1 VSSSPQAA
9 ALPAPPRVEEVSD
22 GVYAYIQPDGTWW
35 INNSGFLAGRTR
47 VTAVDACATE
57 ARTRAFLAAIAQ
69 TAGQPVRTLI
79 NTHHHGDHTH
89 GNYLFGEATIVAH
102 ERCREEI
109 VNAGQAGLALIAA
122 SGVWTEVDW
131 GAIEVAPPFLTFT
144 DRVSVYADDLRCEVS
159 YVGTPAHTTND
170 AVVWIPDR
178 GVLFSGDLLF
188 NGGTPFLLMGSVT
201 GAITAVTALKAL
213 GARTIV
219 PGHGPVC
226 GPSVIDDVVDYLNFV
241 LAVAT
246 EGSAAGLSAL
256 DAAREADLGAFA
268 ELTDSERL
276 VGNLHRAYAELAG
289 APPGAPIDLAAA
301 LGDMIAFNGGRP
313 LTCLA

>member
-1 VSSSPQAA
+1 VSSSPEARK
-9 ALPAPPRVEEVSD
+9 LLDPPRVEEVSD
-22 GVYAYIQPDGTWW
+22 GVYAYIQPNGTWW

-57 ARTRAFLAAIAQ
+57 ARTRAFLAAIAR

-102 ERCREEI
+102 ERCRAEI
-109 VNAGQAGLALIAA
+109 LAAGSAGLALVIA

-131 GAIEVAPPFLTFT
+131 GMIETAPPFLTFT
-144 DRVSVYADDLRCEVS
+144 DRVSLYVDDLRCEVS
-159 YVGTPAHTTND
+159 YAGMPAHTTND
-170 AVVWIPDR
+170 AVVWIPAR
-178 GVLFSGDLLF
+178 GVLFAGDLLF
-188 NGGTPFLLMGSVT
+188 NGGTPFLLMGSVA
-201 GAITAVTALKAL
+201 GAITAVTALKSL
-213 GARTIV
+213 GAVTIV

-226 GPSVIDDVVDYLNFV
+226 GPSVIDDVLAYLNFV
-241 LAVAT
+241 MALAT
-246 EGSAAGLSAL
+246 EGTAAGMSPL
-256 DAAREADLGAFA
+256 DIARQADLGGFA
-268 ELTDSERL
+268 ELTDPERL
-276 VGNLHRAYAELAG
+276 VGNLHRACAELAG

-301 LGDMIAFNGGRP
+301 LGDMVAFNGGHP

>member
-1 VSSSPQAA
+1 MSSGPDARE
-9 ALPAPPRVEEVSD
+9 LLAPPRVEEVSD
-22 GVYAYIQPDGTWW
+22 GVFAYIQPDGTWW
-35 INNSGFLAGRTR
+35 INNSGFLTGRTR

-57 ARTRAFLAAIAQ
+57 ARTRAFLTAIAQ
-69 TAGQPVRTLI
+69 TGARPVRTLI

>member
-159 YVGTPAHTTND
+159 YAGTPAHTTND

-201 GAITAVTALKAL
+201 GAIMAVTALKAL

-246 EGSAAGLSAL
+246 EGSAAACPRSTL
-256 DAAREADLGAFA
+256 R
-268 ELTDSERL
+268 
-276 VGNLHRAYAELAG
+276 
-289 APPGAPIDLAAA
+289 
-301 LGDMIAFNGGRP
+301 GRP
-313 LTCLA
+313 ISARSRS